1 MGDILI
7 VRNLPAPKVVD
18 VMISIARG
26 IRDADGARHRMR
38 YGVQPGVGPLTPS
51 GAVNTG
57 SDGEGA
63 ASPDSQASLPSQ
75 DELSRIDYCSN
86 VIYDRGERRLLTDEG
101 YVTFAAD
108 GTPQYHFYL
117 RDHLGNIRVV
127 FDQAGTAEQVT
138 HYYPF
143 GGVMREST
151 NPGLQPY
158 KYGGK
163 ELDRTSGLD
172 TYDFGARIYFADRL
186 QWGQMDPMCEK
197 YYDVSPYAYCGG
209 NPINR
214 GDLDGRDWFETN
226 QGYLRWQPNVHSQND
241 LQKGFKYIGKSL
253 KRNNATYRDD
263 GTIMFTNESQA
274 YIRMIH
280 QERMSKTSKN
290 PRGKEQMAFI
300 LNNGSVLV
308 MPDNWNDS
316 ETSRF
321 IQTGITR
328 KNHILVDKHGN
339 KYGYVAQV
347 HTHPLGADRGLSIDD
362 RHFAKADPDISVF
375 VMHGDGYVYGGYYS
389 SRRNGIDMWRENE
402 PVPVK
407 SLINGKRTLKIIADY
422 YRNI

>member
-1 MGDILI
+1 
-7 VRNLPAPKVVD
+7 
-18 VMISIARG
+18 
-26 IRDADGARHRMR
+26 
-38 YGVQPGVGPLTPS
+38 
-51 GAVNTG
+51 
-57 SDGEGA
+57 
-63 ASPDSQASLPSQ
+63 
-75 DELSRIDYCSN
+75 
-86 VIYDRGERRLLTDEG
+86 
-101 YVTFAAD
+101 
-108 GTPQYHFYL
+108 
-117 RDHLGNIRVV
+117 
-127 FDQAGTAEQVT
+127 
-138 HYYPF
+138 
-143 GGVMREST
+143 MREST

-172 TYDFGARIYFADRL
+172 AYDFGARMYFADRM

-226 QGYLRWQPNVHSQND
+226 QGYLRWQPNVHSRND

-263 GTIMFTNESQA
+263 GTIMFPNESQA

-321 IQTGITR
+321 IQT
-328 KNHILVDKHGN
+328 D
-339 KYGYVAQV
+339 
-347 HTHPLGADRGLSIDD
+347 
-362 RHFAKADPDISVF
+362 
-375 VMHGDGYVYGGYYS
+375 
-389 SRRNGIDMWRENE
+389 
-402 PVPVK
+402 
-407 SLINGKRTLKIIADY
+407 
-422 YRNI
+422 